1 MVNEH
6 VSVKQ
11 VKDLMGGVENLQNV
25 KLVSDLLNTIDVK
38 TLRYISIERTDLTI
52 SLDNVKTLLAG
63 LINSENYQGVS
74 IVTMRFYNG
83 RYATAIIQY
92 RGLTNFDALVFSS
105 TTVTL
110 PPYNLSYVD
119 GSWIDILLA
128 SGRQQAGST
137 NIFSTTVSNNTLT
150 DLRTIT
156 LTQGVW
162 NAEVMVIFPANSIGN
177 RKVVFKGEGSYYL
190 YSNKAFDGGIHIV
203 RANKTYF
210 VNNETTKELTL
221 QANQDSGVEMN
232 VSYILF
238 ATRLS

>member
-1 MVNEH
+1 M
-6 VSVKQ
+6 
-11 VKDLMGGVENLQNV
+11 
-25 KLVSDLLNTIDVK
+25 LNTIDVK

-74 IVTMRFYNG
+74 IVTMRFYSG
-83 RYATAIIQY
+83 QYATAIIQY

-119 GSWIDILLA
+119 GSWNDYLLA

-137 NIFSTTVSNNTLT
+137 GIFYTTVPSATWT

-162 NAEVMVIFPANSIGN
+162 NVEVMAIFPTNSVGIRGLM
-177 RKVVFKGEGSYYL
+177 FKGESQYL
-190 YSNKAFDGGIHIV
+190 YNYTALNGGVHTI

-210 VNNETTKELTL
+210 VGAGTTKELTL
-221 QANQDSGVEMN
+221 QANQNSGVEMS
-232 VSYILF
+232 VPHMLL

>member
-1 MVNEH
+1 M
-6 VSVKQ
+6 
-11 VKDLMGGVENLQNV
+11 
-25 KLVSDLLNTIDVK
+25 SDLLNTIDVK

-52 SLDNVKTLLAG
+52 SLDNVKTLLVG

-83 RYATAIIQY
+83 QYATAIIQY

-110 PPYNLSYVD
+110 PPYNLSYVN
-119 GSWIDILLA
+119 GSWNDYLLA

-137 NIFSTTVSNNTLT
+137 GTFYTTVPNDTWT

-162 NAEVMVIFPANSIGN
+162 NVEVMALFPMNSVGD
-177 RKVVFKGEGSYYL
+177 RWLAFKDDGQYL
-190 YSNKAFDGGIHIV
+190 YNYTALNDGPQTI
-203 RANKTYF
+203 RANKTFF
-210 VNNETTKELTL
+210 VGAGTTKELTL
-221 QANQDSGVEMN
+221 QAKQNSGVGMS
-232 VSYILF
+232 VTYMLL